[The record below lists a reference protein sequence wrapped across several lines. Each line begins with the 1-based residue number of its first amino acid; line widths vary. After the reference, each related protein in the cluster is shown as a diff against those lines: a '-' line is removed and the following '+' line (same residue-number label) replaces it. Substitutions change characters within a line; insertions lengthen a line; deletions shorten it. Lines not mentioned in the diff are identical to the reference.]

1 MYPLKKFIIILL
13 TISCVTSY
21 KVTLAKNKSNRK
33 NILKK
38 RPNYKQPNEDV
49 LLATHHK
56 VEILPR
62 NGKPPTICPKGWG
75 RRAGYGYEC
84 VRED

>member
-1 MYPLKKFIIILL
+1 MYRLKNIIVIILL

-21 KVTLAKNKSNRK
+21 TEPKRKFNRK

-38 RPNYKQPNEDV
+38 RPTYKLPNEDII
-49 LLATHHK
+49 LSHK
-56 VEILPR
+56 
-62 NGKPPTICPKGWG
+62 GKPPTICPKGWG